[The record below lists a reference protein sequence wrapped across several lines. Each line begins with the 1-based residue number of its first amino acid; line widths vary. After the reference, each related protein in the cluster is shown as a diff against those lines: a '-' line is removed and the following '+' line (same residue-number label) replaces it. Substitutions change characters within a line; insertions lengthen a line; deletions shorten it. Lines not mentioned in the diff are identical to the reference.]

1 MGETTAM
8 SSVVTALQSILTT
21 DAMFTNLAAL
31 IPVVGGVLIFAFT
44 YRIIRRI
51 VNGSQKEEQR
61 FNLCSFIVYG
71 GFMKNFFIGGLVS
84 FYFCIVLVL
93 VICYIKEVIRY
104 V

>member
-1 MGETTAM
+1 MLLDSVTSM

-51 VNGSQKEEQR
+51 VSKGQKGKAA
-61 FNLCSFIVYG
+61 I
-71 GFMKNFFIGGLVS
+71 
-84 FYFCIVLVL
+84 
-93 VICYIKEVIRY
+93 
-104 V
+104 